1 MKASHLASS
10 ATGEQVA
17 QALRRDGYVIV
28 DNLVPDTVMD
38 RISAEMQPFVD
49 RSAHGEDDI
58 AGRLTRRTGALVA
71 RSPTAREIIM
81 HPTALGAAA
90 NLLSRATTF
99 QLNETQII
107 SVYPGSKAQ
116 PLHRDEVVW
125 DTFPFPRDYDV
136 QCNILWAMTEYTDE
150 MGATRIVPGSQAL
163 DREDYSMEESIPAEM
178 TRGSALFYTGKVYH
192 GAGANRSNRLRQA
205 LNITYAVGWLR
216 QEENQYLVTP
226 LEVARTLSD
235 DLLKVMGY
243 QVACFPLGHVGNF
256 EDPMSVIRPSPSG
269 WRLNAAAVEKR
280 EAERRMTRS
289 AAK

>member
-1 MKASHLASS
+1 MKASHLAAT

-17 QALRRDGYVIV
+17 QALRRDGYAIV
-28 DNLVPDTVMD
+28 DDLAPVAAME
-38 RISAEMQPFVD
+38 RIGAEMQPFID
-49 RSAHGEDDI
+49 QTSTGEDDI

-71 RSPTAREIIM
+71 RSPTARKIIM

-90 NLLSRATTF
+90 SLLGHATTF

-116 PLHRDEVVW
+116 SIHRDEVVW
-125 DTFPFPRDYDV
+125 DNFPFQRDYDV

-150 MGATRIVPGSQAL
+150 MGATRIVPGSHL
-163 DREDYSMEESIPAEM
+163 SDWEGYSMEDTIPAEM
-178 TRGSALFYTGKVYH
+178 SRGSALFYTGKVYH
-192 GAGANRSNRLRQA
+192 GAGANRSQRIRQA
-205 LNITYAVGWLR
+205 LNITYAVGWVR

-226 LEVARTLSD
+226 LEVARTLPD

-243 QVACFPLGHVGNF
+243 QVGCFPLGHVGNF
-256 EDPMSVIRPSPSG
+256 EDPMSVIRSCASG
-269 WRLNAAAVEKR
+269 WRLSAAAVEKR
-280 EAERRMTRS
+280 EAERRMARS